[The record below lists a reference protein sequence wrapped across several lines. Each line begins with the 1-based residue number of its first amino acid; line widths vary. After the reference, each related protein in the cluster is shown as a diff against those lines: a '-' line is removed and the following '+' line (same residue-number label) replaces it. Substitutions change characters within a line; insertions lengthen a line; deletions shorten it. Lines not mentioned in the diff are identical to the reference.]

1 MAATNPIDPDPQ
13 AKTSDDIE
21 AQKLLRRQAARSSR
35 AGVPKTKSNGN
46 TSVGGKSVSGG
57 ARARGGSF

>member
-1 MAATNPIDPDPQ
+1 MAAINPIEPDPQ

-21 AQKLLRRQAARSSR
+21 ARALLKRRAVRSSR

-46 TSVGGKSVSGG
+46 TSIGGKAVSGG

>member
-1 MAATNPIDPDPQ
+1 MAAINPIEPDPQ

-21 AQKLLRRQAARSSR
+21 AQKLLRRQAARASR
-35 AGVPKTKSNGN
+35 PAPAKTKSNGN
-46 TSVGGKSVSGG
+46 SSIGGKAVSGG

>member
-1 MAATNPIDPDPQ
+1 MAATQPIEPDPQ

-21 AQKLLRRQAARSSR
+21 AQKLLRRKAARASR
-35 AGVPKTKSNGN
+35 AGVQKTKSNGN
-46 TSVGGKSVSGG
+46 SSIGGRSVSGG